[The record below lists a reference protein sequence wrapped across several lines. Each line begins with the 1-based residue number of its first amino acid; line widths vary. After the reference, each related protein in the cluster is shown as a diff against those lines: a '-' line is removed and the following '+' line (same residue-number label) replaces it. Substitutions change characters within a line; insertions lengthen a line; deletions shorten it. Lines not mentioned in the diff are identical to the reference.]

1 MMTAGSRVV
10 TERWQRLLATLMF
23 VLLLTLGSPSFS
35 QDYKFRYALGR
46 GPMSAPYGIARD
58 SSGNVYVADSN
69 NDTVLKFTSAGLFV
83 NQW

>member
-35 QDYKFRYALGR
+35 QEYKFRYALGR
-46 GPMSAPYGIARD
+46 GPMSAPYGIARPRPV
-58 SSGNVYVADSN
+58 SRA
-69 NDTVLKFTSAGLFV
+69 
-83 NQW
+83 